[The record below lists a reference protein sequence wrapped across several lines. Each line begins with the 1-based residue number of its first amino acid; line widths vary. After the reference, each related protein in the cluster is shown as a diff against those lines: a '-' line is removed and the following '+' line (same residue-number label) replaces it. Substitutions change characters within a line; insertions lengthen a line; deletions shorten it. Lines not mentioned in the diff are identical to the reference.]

1 MDKWIE
7 EGRESWQV
15 NEDKRVEREK
25 VRLGWMKDSAKK
37 KKVYTSTNN
46 NITNETLSPRL
57 ASLTAPMK
65 PSPRLASL
73 TAPMKPPPRLASL
86 AAAPA

>member
-25 VRLGWMKDSAKK
+25 VRLGKIS
-37 KKVYTSTNN
+37 
-46 NITNETLSPRL
+46 
-57 ASLTAPMK
+57 
-65 PSPRLASL
+65 
-73 TAPMKPPPRLASL
+73 
-86 AAAPA
+86 